1 MINVHSWLTNESL
14 DEIKK
19 INKRMVA
26 KNVKTLLKNQ
36 RVINGL
42 RHANV
47 MNDLELFEQV
57 KDQLPT
63 KSGEGFFFYHGKFYN
78 GKRPDHATEL
88 RRIFKVRDD
97 EKLAFP
103 SVTDN
108 RVTIETINIDKL
120 RGIWHKVEGEKGVGG
135 YVNEDGTIA
144 LDITTPI
151 IIKNDEELNQY
162 LNRPALDNPNVV
174 QESAAVIDPDLTL
187 RIHMN
192 PYYKK

>member
-1 MINVHSWLTNESL
+1 MINVHSWLMNESL

-19 INKRMVA
+19 MNKRVVA

-63 KSGEGFFFYHGKFYN
+63 KSDEGFFFYHGKPYDGN
-78 GKRPDHATEL
+78 RPDHATEL

-108 RVTIETINIDKL
+108 RGTIETINTDKL
-120 RGIWHKVEGEKGVGG
+120 HDIWHKVEGEKGIGG
-135 YVNEDGTIA
+135 YVYEDGTIS

-187 RIHMN
+187 RIYKN